1 MLRALLGR
9 DEPDLRAAL
18 AEAEGLYDG
27 LGDTIRS
34 LMGTTMAPTML
45 WGSNK
50 RNVMPAR
57 ATAEVDVRIIPGT
70 TPEDVEKQVRSRLG
84 DDIPYDLTWPEAVVE
99 ASSSPVTGPVP
110 AAIAA
115 FLAAEGDPA
124 TLLPTLCT
132 GFTDSN
138 FLRAA
143 GGTAAYGF
151 SPFRATPNHVLESG
165 YHNANERVH
174 VDDLLLSTR
183 FHVDLAQRILG

>member
-1 MLRALLGR
+1 
-9 DEPDLRAAL
+9 
-18 AEAEGLYDG
+18 
-27 LGDTIRS
+27 
-34 LMGTTMAPTML
+34 LMGSTLAPTML

-57 ATAEVDVRIIPGT
+57 ATVEVDIRIIPGT
-70 TPEDVEKQVRSRLG
+70 TPADVEARVRSALG
-84 DDIPYDLTWPEAVVE
+84 DDIRYELDWPEAMVE
-99 ASSSPVTGPVP
+99 GSSSPVDGIVP

-115 FLAAEGDPA
+115 FLEAEGDPG

-143 GGTAAYGF
+143 GGTHAYGF
-151 SPFRATPNHVLESG
+151 SPFRATPSDVLEAG
-165 YHNANERVH
+165 YHNADERVH

-183 FHVDLAQRILG
+183 FHVDLARRVLGRGPGSGE